1 MCSFVGIKSPDPNLP
16 QNSGKKPDISK
27 GIFENG
33 MWKFDSFKVSQTVRQ
48 LEIVTSEIPEMPANC
63 CLLQISVPSLSSQFG
78 QSQSEIADSLR
89 QIFEIFPLSGD
100 GGRRLGS
107 HCVADAAVHLVVY

>member
-33 MWKFDSFKVSQTVRQ
+33 MWKFDSVKVSQTVMQ
-48 LEIVTSEIPEMPANC
+48 LEIVASEIPEMPANC
-63 CLLQISVPSLSSQFG
+63 GLLQISVPSLNSQFG

-89 QIFEIFPLSGD
+89 QIFEIFPLSETAAGD
-100 GGRRLGS
+100 
-107 HCVADAAVHLVVY
+107 